1 MTSLKV
7 KLTATGVIH
16 NGSRPQVYGLMQAC
30 ATREVPAH
38 VNISEKLEV
47 GLALDKAYAAEQ
59 RRSSQECLYPHGN

>member
-1 MTSLKV
+1 
-7 KLTATGVIH
+7 
-16 NGSRPQVYGLMQAC
+16 MQAC